1 MSTLMTLFSRVSRE
15 TKEAFVRQLRPYGVH
30 AGQHFL
36 LELLWN
42 AHEDLTIGEIAMR
55 LAVEDPS
62 ITRTVQRMERQGLV
76 KKYAHPTDAR
86 QVVVKLTQKGWGLQA
101 VIPPLLVEGE
111 ERILANVSD
120 VERALFMRVLQQM
133 LRNLEHD
140 TSDP

>member
-1 MSTLMTLFSRVSRE
+1 MTLFSRVSRE
-15 TKEAFVRQLRPYGVH
+15 TKEAFVRQLRPHGVH

-86 QVVVKLTQKGWGLQA
+86 QVVVKLTQKGWDLQA
-101 VIPPLLVEGE
+101 VIPPLLVAGE

-120 VERALFMRVLQQM
+120 VERALFIRVLQQM

-140 TSDP
+140 ASDA

>member
-1 MSTLMTLFSRVSRE
+1 MTLFSRASRE

-42 AHEDLTIGEIAMR
+42 TQQDLTIGEIATH

-76 KKYAHPTDAR
+76 KRYPHPTDAR
-86 QVVVKLTQKGWGLQA
+86 QVVVKLTQKGWDLQA
-101 VIPPLLVEGE
+101 IIPPLLAACE
-111 ERILANVSD
+111 EQILANISD
-120 VERALFMRVLQQM
+120 VERALFIRVLQQM
-133 LRNLEHD
+133 LRNLEHNA
-140 TSDP
+140 SDI

>member
-1 MSTLMTLFSRVSRE
+1 MSTLMTLFSRASRE
-15 TKEAFVRQLRPYGVH
+15 TKEAFVRRLRPYGVH

-42 AHEDLTIGEIAMR
+42 AHEDLTIGEIATR

-76 KKYAHPTDAR
+76 KKYSHPTDAR
-86 QVVVKLTQKGWGLQA
+86 QVVVKLTQKGWDLQA
-101 VIPPLLVEGE
+101 VIPPLLAAGE

-133 LRNLEHD
+133 LLNVEHD
-140 TSDP
+140 ASDS